1 LILSGAADCSFVSSV
16 TVAHLSPL
24 PLPGTWDLCHA
35 CEAPY
40 RHRRLAPGEKLYC
53 SRCGEKLAAARRER
67 ILQVGLAL
75 SLTALVLLVMANV
88 FPVMTFDVAGAEQSN
103 HIITGVRGLVDQDYA
118 PIAALVFFS
127 AILAPA
133 LYLLLGCYVLSARVL
148 GRTWPFDFQVWRIVE
163 WLAPWNLIPV
173 FAVACLVA
181 VVRLDLLGTVS
192 WRTGALFV
200 VLVSLLL
207 LVLEQLRESAGQ
219 QSDARL
225 RVETDPRLRRQRTVA
240 LVISGAILYFPA
252 NFYPVMTMA
261 VTGERADL
269 TVWGGVMELYHVGLW
284 PAAIIVFLASMCVPL
299 LKLAS
304 LAWLLWMDGK
314 PRYRVERT
322 RLFRLVERI
331 GTWSMVDIFLLSVL
345 VAVGQLGSLASVE
358 AKPGA
363 TFFAAVLVCTLF
375 AAFNYDVRTIWRE
388 EKP

>member
-1 LILSGAADCSFVSSV
+1 M
-16 TVAHLSPL
+16 
-24 PLPGTWDLCHA
+24 PLPGAWDLCHA

-40 RHRRLAPGEKLYC
+40 RHRRLAPGEKLCC
-53 SRCGEKLAAARRER
+53 SRCGEKLAAPRQER
-67 ILQVGLAL
+67 ILQTGLAL
-75 SLTALVLLVMANV
+75 SVTALVLLVMANV

-103 HIITGVRGLVDQDYA
+103 HIITGVRGLVQQDYA

-133 LYLLLGCYVLSARVL
+133 LYLFLGCYVLSARVL
-148 GRTWPFDFQVWRIVE
+148 GRTWPFDFQIWRIVE

-192 WRTGALFV
+192 WRTGAIFV

-219 QSDARL
+219 QGDARL
-225 RVETDPRLRRQRTVA
+225 RVETDARLRRQRTVA

-284 PAAIIVFLASMCVPL
+284 PAAIVVFLASMCVPL

-314 PRYRVERT
+314 PRYRVHRT

-375 AAFNYDVRTIWRE
+375 AAFNYDVRMIWRE

>member
-1 LILSGAADCSFVSSV
+1 MLFRLVVPAAYL
-16 TVAHLSPL
+16 API
-24 PLPGTWDLCHA
+24 PAPGVWDFCHA

-40 RHRRLAPGEKLYC
+40 RHRSLARGEKLYC
-53 SRCGEKLAAARRER
+53 SRCGEKLAASRPEKAVQ
-67 ILQVGLAL
+67 IGLAL

-88 FPVMTFDVAGAEQSN
+88 LPVMTFDVAGAEQSN
-103 HIITGVRGLVDQDYA
+103 RIITGVQGLIAQDYG

-133 LYLLLGCYVLSARVL
+133 LYLILACYVLSARAL
-148 GRTWPFDFQVWRIVE
+148 GRNWPFDFQAWRLME
-163 WLAPWNLIPV
+163 RLAPWNLIPV

-181 VVRLDLLGTVS
+181 VVRLELLGTVN
-192 WRTGALFV
+192 WHKGALFV
-200 VLVSLLL
+200 VLVSLLF
-207 LVLEQLRESAGQ
+207 LVLEQLRENAGQ
-219 QSDARL
+219 EGDARL
-225 RVETDPRLRRQRTVA
+225 RVETDLRLRRQRAIA
-240 LVISGAILYFPA
+240 LVLSGAILYIPA
-252 NFYPVMTMA
+252 NIFPVMTMA
-261 VTGERADL
+261 ITGERADL

-284 PAAIIVFLASMCVPL
+284 PAAIIVFLASMCVPI

-314 PRYRVERT
+314 PQQRVQRT
-322 RLFRLVERI
+322 KLFRWLETI

-375 AAFNYDVRTIWRE
+375 AAFNYDVRMIWRE
-388 EKP
+388 EKR

>member
-1 LILSGAADCSFVSSV
+1 MPA
-16 TVAHLSPL
+16 
-24 PLPGTWDLCHA
+24 PGTWDNCHA

-40 RHRRLAPGEKLYC
+40 RHRQLSRGEKLFC
-53 SRCGEKLAAARRER
+53 SRCGEKLAAPRPER
-67 ILQVGLAL
+67 AVQIGLAL
-75 SLTALVLLVMANV
+75 SLTALILLVMANV
-88 FPVMTFDVAGAEQSN
+88 LPVMTFDVAGAEQSN
-103 HIITGVRGLVDQDYA
+103 HIITGVQGLIAQDYG

-133 LYLLLGCYVLSARVL
+133 LYLILACYVLSARAL
-148 GRTWPFDFQVWRIVE
+148 GRNWPFDFQAWRIVE
-163 WLAPWNLIPV
+163 RLAPWNLIPV

-192 WRTGALFV
+192 WQKGALFV
-200 VLVSLLL
+200 VLVSLFFLL
-207 LVLEQLRESAGQ
+207 LEQLRENAGQ
-219 QSDARL
+219 ESDARL
-225 RVETDPRLRRQRTVA
+225 RVESDLRLRRQRAIA
-240 LVISGAILYFPA
+240 LVVSGAILYFPA
-252 NFYPVMTMA
+252 NIFPVMTMA
-261 VTGERADL
+261 ITGERADL

-284 PAAIIVFLASMCVPL
+284 PAAFIVFLASMCVPI

-314 PRYRVERT
+314 PGRRVQRT
-322 RLFRLVERI
+322 KLFRLLETI

-375 AAFNYDVRTIWRE
+375 AAFNYDVRMIWRE
-388 EKP
+388 EKR